1 MERKILPTPLW
12 PEQAVGGEATKSNN
26 LMAFAAAGAGI
37 GAAAYI
43 YQQYAGR
50 KPATRELQPLHT
62 VLSSLPGT
70 NQLTDSRHKLHPEA
84 SELHR
89 DFGCSGPQW
98 LQCMNV

>member
-1 MERKILPTPLW
+1 
-12 PEQAVGGEATKSNN
+12 
-26 LMAFAAAGAGI
+26 MAFAAAGAGI

-70 NQLTDSRHKLHPEA
+70 NQLTDSRHNCIPKPRNCIEI
-84 SELHR
+84 
-89 DFGCSGPQW
+89 SGVQG
-98 LQCMNV
+98 LNGYNA